1 MLQSRTYQTAL
12 ELGICILEF
21 GIFVGVSLRVGLS
34 LQSFFEEK
42 KGFPF
47 YPSRN
52 AVITKRFYL

>member
-1 MLQSRTYQTAL
+1 MLQSRTCQTV
-12 ELGICILEF
+12 LGFGIWNFRF

-47 YPSRN
+47 YPSREKSERERI
-52 AVITKRFYL
+52 A